1 MPEHRSNAHRSRGRR
16 NLAVIGA
23 GVAACAAVG
32 SLLTDP
38 RSAWYESLKKPSWQP
53 PRAAFPIVWT
63 SLYAIVAVS
72 SATVV
77 TRLEAQG
84 RDAEASGFRRALAT
98 NLVLNAG
105 WSGLFFR
112 ARNLPVAAVGA
123 SALAASS
130 ARLAKRASSVG
141 SGPTLGL
148 AAYAAWCAFAT
159 VLSGKIAVLN
169 PDDE

>member
-1 MPEHRSNAHRSRGRR
+1 MPEDRPTAHRSRGRR

-23 GVAACAAVG
+23 GVAACAAAG

-38 RSAWYESLKKPSWQP
+38 RSAWYERLKKPSWQP

-63 SLYAIVAVS
+63 SLYAIIAVS
-72 SATVV
+72 AATVV

-84 RDAEASGFRRALAT
+84 RVDEASGFRRELAA

-112 ARNLPVAAVGA
+112 ARNLPLATAGAA
-123 SALAASS
+123 ALASSS

-141 SGPTLGL
+141 SGPALGL
-148 AAYAAWCAFAT
+148 AAYAAWCGFAT
-159 VLSGKIAVLN
+159 ALSGKVAALN